1 MENVTSANR
10 PSVLEGNFVIF
21 RDCEGMDAVEAL
33 QKMRS
38 RSKGQ
43 DPWKDEFLDKYV
55 ACMIF
60 EVFGTN
66 LYYFSEFS
74 HLQK

>member
-1 MENVTSANR
+1 M
-10 PSVLEGNFVIF
+10 IF
-21 RDCEGMDAVEAL
+21 RDYEGMDAVDAL

-43 DPWKDEFLDKYV
+43 DPWNDEFLDKYV

-60 EVFGTN
+60 EVFG
-66 LYYFSEFS
+66 
-74 HLQK
+74 

>member
-1 MENVTSANR
+1 M
-10 PSVLEGNFVIF
+10 IF

-38 RSKGQ
+38 RSKVQ
-43 DPWKDEFLDKYV
+43 DQWKDEFLDKYV

-60 EVFGTN
+60 EVFETN
-66 LYYFSEFS
+66 LSEFS

>member
-1 MENVTSANR
+1 M
-10 PSVLEGNFVIF
+10 IF
-21 RDCEGMDAVEAL
+21 RDCEGMDAVDAL

-43 DPWKDEFLDKYV
+43 DPWNDEFLDKYV

-60 EVFGTN
+60 EVFG
-66 LYYFSEFS
+66 
-74 HLQK
+74 